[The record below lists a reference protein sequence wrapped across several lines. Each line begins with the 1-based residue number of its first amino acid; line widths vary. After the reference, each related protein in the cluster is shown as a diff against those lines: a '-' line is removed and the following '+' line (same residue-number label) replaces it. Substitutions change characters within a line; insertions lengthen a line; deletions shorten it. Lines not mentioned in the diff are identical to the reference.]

1 MLLLHVDVF
10 PSVAFVSA
18 FPFPCASSHCSRWE
32 PHTAVLGTNH
42 RQACRVILASVPKGM
57 RAVLFDGKD
66 APFERKDP
74 RLRPVPFAV
83 GKPVFEEVVAVHS
96 RVTSIVFS
104 DAATVPA
111 DDNPASDDP
120 SNATGGDDGIPLLRD
135 RGSER
140 ARNSKGGAAPA
151 VRDSAAGPAAAQQ
164 HTVDAEP
171 CPPSIELLEACERG
185 DVDAA
190 LALLD
195 RLDLNGD
202 GAADPTAAAGSSV
215 AGVVSAPSW
224 TAGEVINHP
233 DGLERLM
240 TPLHVTA
247 AAGHVAVLG
256 ALLERGANP
265 LAEDVR
271 GRVPYL
277 LAANKDTRD
286 AFRRA
291 RAGQPGRWD
300 WDVARVP
307 EPLTEVCA
315 ETFPVVGVM
324 RLFFFVFFP
333 VA

>member
-1 MLLLHVDVF
+1 
-10 PSVAFVSA
+10 
-18 FPFPCASSHCSRWE
+18 
-32 PHTAVLGTNH
+32 
-42 RQACRVILASVPKGM
+42 M
-57 RAVLFDGKD
+57 RAVLFDGKE

-104 DAATVPA
+104 DAAAVPA
-111 DDNPASDDP
+111 DDSAANDGP
-120 SNATGGDDGIPLLRD
+120 SNADDGGVPLLRD
-135 RGSER
+135 RGSEG
-140 ARNSKGGAAPA
+140 ARKGRGGTAAS
-151 VRDSAAGPAAAQQ
+151 RDSSAGPAVAQQ

-171 CPPSIELLEACERG
+171 CPPSVELLGACERG

-190 LALLD
+190 VALLD

-202 GAADPTAAAGSSV
+202 GAADPAAAGNSV
-215 AGVVSAPSW
+215 VGVVSAPSW
-224 TAGEVINHP
+224 TAEEVLNHP

-247 AAGHVAVLG
+247 AGGHVAVLG

-307 EPLTEVCA
+307 EPLTEVCQA
-315 ETFPVVGVM
+315 VL
-324 RLFFFVFFP
+324 R
-333 VA
+333 